1 VFVVAGPVLA
11 DRIGVAVWLGVTH
24 EPCGPVWVLFP
35 GSLLG
40 VVGLRI
46 ISQCIAPHSAHC
58 RARITASAVKHY
70 PAGVLPW
77 GHGLELRDA

>member
-35 GSLLG
+35 AHAMSPIGG
-40 VVGLRI
+40 VGINLAVADAVAAANILCAPLRKGRY
-46 ISQCIAPHSAHC
+46 QLTD
-58 RARITASAVKHY
+58 R
-70 PAGVLPW
+70 
-77 GHGLELRDA
+77 